1 MKANITAACVSAML
15 LASAS
20 GALAAPVYLQ
30 ASSTDDQFATD
41 TKPKLITMNSDDA
54 AKGITNK
61 AGVVTV
67 PEDGVYFVVAAGQI
81 GTKSGVKGT
90 VRLWLRQNGKD
101 VDNSNTEQAIA
112 NGFTAVLVCQ
122 GVMECK
128 AGDKVEL
135 LQSTSGTGLG
145 LCLVERNLRALGGSV
160 TVQSAPGDGTS
171 FTLHLPVS

>member
-20 GALAAPVYLQ
+20 GAFAAPVYLQ

-101 VDNSNTEQAIA
+101 VDNSNCEQSILDPA
-112 NGFTAVLVCQ
+112 FTTVLVSQ
-122 GVMECK
+122 GIGEFK
-128 AGDKVEL
+128 KGD
-135 LQSTSGTGLG
+135 
-145 LCLVERNLRALGGSV
+145 
-160 TVQSAPGDGTS
+160 TVQAVFSGSAPGLGIIVRKPAGEAVVPS
-171 FTLHLPVS
+171 IIFSIYKIN